1 MIRLSP
7 LLLVGCIVGA
17 LLAQQAPQSGE
28 ALFFGK
34 AACASCHEV
43 NGRGGIVGPD
53 LSTAGRLSAD
63 ALRQKIVDPSANPN
77 PGGRGG
83 PSTMVARTK
92 DGKEIRGIR
101 RAEDTFSLLITD
113 TSGKLLRLD
122 KRDLASATVE
132 QKSLMPADFA
142 QRLSEPEIQSLVA
155 YLRTQTAR
163 NLSADIPGGVT
174 YDRLRNAAAEPQNW
188 LTYWGDYQGRHYSA
202 LKQIDTTNVR
212 ELQARWAVQLP
223 NNSLLEATPIVVD
236 GIMYTSGAPGQVF
249 ALDAKTGLQLWRYQ
263 RQQKVVNPSE
273 INRYS
278 RGVSVLG
285 NRLFLGTLDAALVAL
300 DARTGQLLW
309 ETQVADTM
317 LGYSIT
323 SPPLALKDKIVT
335 GVTGGEFGANGFIDA
350 YDPATGKRLWRF
362 NTIPA
367 AGEFGHDTWKGDS
380 WQHGGGPAWLTGSY
394 DADSDTL
401 YWTVGNPGP
410 DWDANVRAGDNLFT
424 CSVIALDPNTGR
436 RKWHYQFT
444 PNDSHDWDSTE
455 DVILVDRVFQ
465 GQPRKLLLHADRNGM
480 FYVLDRTDGKLLL
493 GKAVRAPDLEH
504 GLRRERPAEDRTE
517 LRLAARGQHS
527 RVSIGGRGDQ
537 FPGAV
542 VQSGHGLAVSD
553 DGRFRPA
560 LHPHAVRI
568 SGREAVRERRSA
580 RIGRAR
586 HRRDQSA
593 RSRDRRCEVDV
604 PGQPRIA
611 RGRSARDG
619 WRSRLRR
626 DPRRQPDRPKRP
638 HRSRVMALPNRR
650 NHRRIANELR
660 SGRQTIHRN
669 LGRGSALQFRAARL
683 NRN

>member
-17 LLAQQAPQSGE
+17 LLAQQASQSGE

-43 NGRGGIVGPD
+43 NGRGGVVGPD
-53 LSTAGRLSAD
+53 LSTAGRLSAE
-63 ALRQKIVDPSANPN
+63 ALRQKIVDPNANPN
-77 PGGRGG
+77 SGGRGG
-83 PSTMVARTK
+83 PSTTVARTK

-113 TSGKLLRLD
+113 ISGKLLRLD

-212 ELQARWAVQLP
+212 ELQARWALQLP

-236 GIMYTSGAPGQVF
+236 GIMYTSGAPGQVV

-367 AGEFGHDTWKGDS
+367 AGEFGHDTWKGES

-493 GKAVRAPDLEH
+493 GKAFVRQTWNTGFDANGRPKIVPNSDSQPEGSIPVYPSAGGGTNFQAPSYSPDTGWLYLMTGES
-504 GLRRERPAEDRTE
+504 GQRYIRTPSE
-517 LRLAARGQHS
+517 YQAGKQYASGAARGLGEPAIAAIKALDPETGDVKWTYPVS
-527 RVSIGGRGDQ
+527 RGSLAAGVLATGGGVVFAATPEGNLIALNARTGAALWRFQTGATIAASPMSYAVDGKQ
-537 FPGAV
+537 FIAISAGAV
-542 VQSGHGLAVSD
+542 LYS
-553 DGRFRPA
+553 F
-560 LHPHAVRI
+560 
-568 SGREAVRERRSA
+568 
-580 RIGRAR
+580 
-586 HRRDQSA
+586 
-593 RSRDRRCEVDV
+593 
-604 PGQPRIA
+604 
-611 RGRSARDG
+611 
-619 WRSRLRR
+619 
-626 DPRRQPDRPKRP
+626 
-638 HRSRVMALPNRR
+638 ALPD
-650 NHRRIANELR
+650 
-660 SGRQTIHRN
+660 
-669 LGRGSALQFRAARL
+669 
-683 NRN
+683 